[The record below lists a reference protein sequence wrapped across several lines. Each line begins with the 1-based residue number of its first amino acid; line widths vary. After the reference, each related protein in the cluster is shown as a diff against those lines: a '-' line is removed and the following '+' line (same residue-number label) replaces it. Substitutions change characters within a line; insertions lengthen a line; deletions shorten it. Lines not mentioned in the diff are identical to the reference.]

1 MAFPSEYLVTLVLKF
16 KKASEFAFI
25 LVLKHT

>member
-1 MAFPSEYLVTLVLKF
+1 MEFASEFLVTLVLRF

>member
-1 MAFPSEYLVTLVLKF
+1 MEFPSAFLVTLVLRF
-16 KKASEFAFI
+16 KKASKFAFI